1 MKSKSVKIN
10 EIVIDGGTQ
19 QREKIDLAIVSE
31 YAESMRCGAKFPP
44 VVLFFDGA
52 QYWLADGFQ
61 RYHASREA
69 EFLDMLCDV
78 HEGTNRDA
86 VWYSAGANT
95 AHGLRLS
102 NMDKR
107 KAVLVLLNDA
117 EWSKLAD
124 AEIARHCKVTHPFV
138 GKLRKE
144 QAAPAPVTVTGEAP
158 TSAPIASMTNGNKS
172 ETEELSTGEGC
183 LINKFI
189 DAEPEPKPAYN
200 PADDEL
206 SEAHNAVLA
215 LATENDSL
223 RDAIATG
230 ALPENEIKPAAD
242 TIAELRAQVASLEI
256 VNSSI
261 TKARDQF
268 MRENAELK
276 KQVAAQAREIK
287 KLKK

>member
-19 QREKIDLAIVSE
+19 QREKIDLDVVEE
-31 YAESMRCGAKFPP
+31 YAENMRCGAKFPP
-44 VVLFFDGA
+44 VSVFFDGA
-52 QYWLADGFQ
+52 QYWLADGFH
-61 RYHASREA
+61 RYHASKSA
-69 EFLDMLCDV
+69 EFLDMLCEV

-86 VWYSAGANT
+86 RLFSAGANS
-95 AHGLRLS
+95 AHGLRPT
-102 NMDKR
+102 NADKR
-107 KAVLVLLNDA
+107 RSVLVLLNDT
-117 EWSKLAD
+117 EWMKWSD
-124 AEIARHCKVTHPFV
+124 RDIAKHCKVGNVLVSKIRNEVLF
-138 GKLRKE
+138 GIKKE
-144 QAAPAPVTVTGEAP
+144 NKVFTTNTLTPKPAPVADLTFQKTQVSEQIP
-158 TSAPIASMTNGNKS
+158 ENSDSAY
-172 ETEELSTGEGC
+172 
-183 LINKFI
+183 
-189 DAEPEPKPAYN
+189 DPK
-200 PADDEL
+200 DDEL